1 MDGLLIKS
9 LFKKVTHLSL
19 SRIFFF
25 KLELLLHNLLWKR
38 VLSGALRA
46 GKICRLC
53 KRVRRRKKK
62 QTPKNGCLPDCS
74 ITMGALPG
82 AFMCESRAIFFFPQ
96 KNCRW
101 IQLLKSG
108 LQVVCVCFTTGESAK
123 ISSTYVFLKPWW
135 VQEVAA
141 GLEKYLGFKERKK
154 PLKLDCIPE
163 MRLWDE
169 YPSPSLP

>member
-1 MDGLLIKS
+1 M
-9 LFKKVTHLSL
+9 
-19 SRIFFF
+19 
-25 KLELLLHNLLWKR
+25 
-38 VLSGALRA
+38 LSGALRA

-62 QTPKNGCLPDCS
+62 QTPKNGCLADCS

-82 AFMCESRAIFFFPQ
+82 AFMCESRAIFFSQ

-123 ISSTYVFLKPWW
+123 IPSTCVFLKPWW

-141 GLEKYLGFKERKK
+141 GLEKYLGFKGRRKEATQAW
-154 PLKLDCIPE
+154 LYTWNEALGWIPISQFT
-163 MRLWDE
+163 LGNF
-169 YPSPSLP
+169 LI